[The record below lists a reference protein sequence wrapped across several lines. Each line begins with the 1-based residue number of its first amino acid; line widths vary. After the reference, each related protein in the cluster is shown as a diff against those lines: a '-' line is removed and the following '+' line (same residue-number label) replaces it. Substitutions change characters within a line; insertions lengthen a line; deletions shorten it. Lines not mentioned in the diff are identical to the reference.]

1 MIITTLIMII
11 GSIVMG
17 YSGTFQVCWC
27 GEKHS
32 DANGCTQNSDFN
44 IFVGNIVVGGP
55 VQGTIVYAPLGAPFD
70 YSINGWGMSDVDRIS
85 IVDNDVLC
93 ASSRANVY
101 STGVSIVSSPQGY
114 PPFYKVGPSVNNRTQ
129 ITWRNIVLTKLAQY
143 KVCWCARNFNNCA
156 TGAIIII
163 ILSSS
168 SSSSSSRRRSS
179 SSSIVVPAIER
190 DLGHVVD
197 AAVNLGSSQ
206 K

>member
-1 MIITTLIMII
+1 MLFR
-11 GSIVMG
+11 S
-17 YSGTFQVCWC
+17 
-27 GEKHS
+27 
-32 DANGCTQNSDFN
+32 
-44 IFVGNIVVGGP
+44 

-156 TGAIIII
+156 TGADFA
-163 ILSSS
+163 LTLGLVVVQGPVNGTLMSEVPG
-168 SSSSSSRRRSS
+168 RPFAFVVRSPLFQS
-179 SSSIVVPAIER
+179 ALHENDRIRIVNSEIARGRCGNSGTGTHSTAEIGR
-190 DLGHVVD
+190 AHV
-197 AAVNLGSSQ
+197 
-206 K
+206 